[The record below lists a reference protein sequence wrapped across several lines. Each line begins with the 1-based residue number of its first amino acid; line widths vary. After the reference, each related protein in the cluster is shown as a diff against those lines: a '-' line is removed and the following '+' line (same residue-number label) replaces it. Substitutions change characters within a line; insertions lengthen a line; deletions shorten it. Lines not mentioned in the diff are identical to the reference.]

1 MIIVELEPMTKVAF
15 YPCCATDF
23 AEPYK
28 LLCELVDEIIF
39 CDSNPTAEKEF
50 IKVKLSYPKATFLL
64 QDVIIA
70 LKEINQ
76 IDIFFYRKDSNG
88 EGGSSIYFYGDIVF
102 PLIVEKLNKDGALI
116 ISDGSNAR
124 GANWRKIKR
133 TNGATRYGRTF
144 KPSIEQPFIDIRGNG
159 PVLRIEVLPEV

>member
-1 MIIVELEPMTKVAF
+1 MQHKKIAF

-23 AEPYK
+23 AEPYR

-39 CDSNPTAEKEF
+39 CDNNPSAEKEF
-50 IKVKLSYPKATFLL
+50 IKLKLSYPEATFLL

-70 LKEINQ
+70 LKEINH

-88 EGGSSIYFYGDIVF
+88 EGGSAIYFYGDHVF
-102 PLIVEKLNKDGALI
+102 PLIVNKLNKSVAHI

-124 GANWRKIKR
+124 GSNWRKMKR
-133 TNGATRYGRTF
+133 TNGVIIYDRFF
-144 KPSIEQPFIDIRGNG
+144 KPAKEHKYAQIRGNG
-159 PVLRIEVLPEV
+159 PVLTIDVYPVDPI

>member
-1 MIIVELEPMTKVAF
+1 MKVEQEPMTKIAF
-15 YPCCATDF
+15 YPCCANDF
-23 AEPYK
+23 TEPYSI
-28 LLCELVDEIIF
+28 LSEIVDEIIF
-39 CDSNPTAEKEF
+39 CDISPLAEKEF
-50 IKVKLSYPKATFLL
+50 HKQQASFPKASFLL

-70 LKEINQ
+70 LKEINY
-76 IDIFFYRKDSNG
+76 IDVFFYRKDSTG
-88 EGGSSIYFYGDIVF
+88 EGGSAIYFFGDHVF

-133 TNGATRYGRTF
+133 TNGATRYGRIF
-144 KPSIEQPFIDIRGNG
+144 KPTNDQPYIEIRGNG